1 MAGCKNITVPTMV
14 LLWVSM
20 CLGGVHGANFDV
32 RHYGTRADGRS
43 DDSGAMMN
51 AWKDACASDAGPVTT
66 FTIPPGNYLVGS
78 LNFQGP
84 CKASSMNVQLQGT
97 LVAPSD
103 LNKVK
108 SQGAWVIFQNIDW
121 LTVSGGGT
129 LDGQGAV
136 AWSKNGCQRGGM
148 CGSFP
153 SNLEFSSITNGFIED
168 ITSLNS
174 KLFHIELIN
183 CKNVTL
189 QQLTINAPGNS
200 LNTDGIHIGRSTG
213 INITGIDIKT
223 GDDCIS
229 FGDGSQQVYVSGVTC
244 GPGHGISVGSLG
256 KFQGEQPVTGLTV
269 KNCTLTNTMN
279 GVRVKTWPA
288 SISSLASNLHF
299 EDIKMM
305 NVGTP
310 ILIDQQYCPYGRCQ
324 LKACSEHAI
333 LPPSIHSHTEKFEF
347 LFQVPSRVKL
357 SDIFFTRIQGTS
369 STPVTVKL
377 ACSAEVP
384 CQNVQVSDIN
394 LRYDG
399 NDGNST
405 SLCSNIKPRTS
416 GLLFPTL
423 CTGEVPAP

>member
-1 MAGCKNITVPTMV
+1 MGCKNFFSVPTIV
-14 LLWVSM
+14 LLWVWMHSA
-20 CLGGVHGANFDV
+20 GVRGANFDV
-32 RHYGTRADGRS
+32 RHYGARANGRS
-43 DDSGAMMN
+43 DDSSAMMN
-51 AWKDACASDAGPVTT
+51 AWNDACASDAGTVTT
-66 FTIPPGNYLVGS
+66 FTIPPGNYLVGP

-84 CKASSMNVQLQGT
+84 CKAPSVNVQLQGT
-97 LVAPSD
+97 LVAPSE

-108 SQGAWVIFQNIDW
+108 SQGAWVIFQNIDG
-121 LTVSGGGT
+121 LTMSGGGT
-129 LDGQGAV
+129 FDGQGAV

-148 CGSFP
+148 CDSLP
-153 SNLEFSSITNGFIED
+153 VNLEFSSITNGIVED

-183 CKNVTL
+183 CKNMTL

-213 INITGIDIKT
+213 INITDIDIKT

-288 SISSLASNLHF
+288 SISSMASNLRF

-324 LKACSEHAI
+324 LK
-333 LPPSIHSHTEKFEF
+333 
-347 LFQVPSRVKL
+347 VPSRVKL
-357 SDIFFTRIQGTS
+357 SDIIFTGIQGTS

-377 ACSAEVP
+377 ACSAGVP
-384 CQNVQVSDIN
+384 CQNVQVSNIN

-399 NDGNST
+399 DDGNST
-405 SLCSNIKPRTS
+405 SLCSNVKPTTS
-416 GLLFPTL
+416 GMLFPQL
-423 CTGEVPAP
+423 CTAEVPAP